1 MKRTILPCLLSCLL
15 TVIVLGTVLVV
26 GAGCFVG
33 DYMVH
38 FGLERGTADNP
49 KEPPKAYALLIPP
62 DARTF
67 SRPDFPSEPWMITSR
82 DGLKLTAT
90 HFFPQAPSE
99 RWVILAHG
107 YGCTQEN
114 SWYLATHFLSLGYN
128 VLTPDLRASG
138 DSEGRYLTMGYR
150 EGDDVVRWAQR
161 IVREDSS
168 AKIVLA
174 GVSMGAATVMM
185 ASAADDLPKNVV
197 ACVEDSGYT
206 SAYQLLAL
214 QVEDSFGLP
223 SFPAMNLIDWRC
235 RKKVGFSLKDAEPLE
250 AVRKAKIPMLF
261 IHGSKD
267 TLVPSYM
274 EDMLYEAKQG
284 RKEILLIEGAR
295 HGAGSQKDARRYFS
309 TIDRFV
315 REAIDS

>member
-90 HFFPQAPSE
+90 HFFPKAPSE
-99 RWVILAHG
+99 RWVILVHG

-150 EGDDVVRWAQR
+150 EGDDIVRWAQR
-161 IVREDSS
+161 IVREDGS

-197 ACVEDSGYT
+197 AWVEDSGYT
-206 SAYQLLAL
+206 SA
-214 QVEDSFGLP
+214 
-223 SFPAMNLIDWRC
+223 
-235 RKKVGFSLKDAEPLE
+235 
-250 AVRKAKIPMLF
+250 
-261 IHGSKD
+261 
-267 TLVPSYM
+267 
-274 EDMLYEAKQG
+274 
-284 RKEILLIEGAR
+284 
-295 HGAGSQKDARRYFS
+295 
-309 TIDRFV
+309 
-315 REAIDS
+315 